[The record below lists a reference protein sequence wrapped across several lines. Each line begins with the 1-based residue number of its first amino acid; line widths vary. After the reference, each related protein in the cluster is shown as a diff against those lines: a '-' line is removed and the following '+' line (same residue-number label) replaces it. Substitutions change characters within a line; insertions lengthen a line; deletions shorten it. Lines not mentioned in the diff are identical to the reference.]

1 MKGDGDMKTSI
12 DIPKL
17 YDELE
22 ILYPEGGYVS
32 RSAIFGRAYN
42 EGRIT
47 SEVYDE
53 AREYYGRLWNYTG
66 D

>member
-1 MKGDGDMKTSI
+1 MKTSI

-22 ILYPEGGYVS
+22 ALHPYGGYVS
-32 RSAIFGRAYN
+32 RSDIFGRAYK

-53 AREYYGRLWNYTG
+53 AREYYGKLWNYTG